1 MIQVSNRFY
10 IWLSATRWKENIIEG
25 GVYQHISKPTG
36 INHSS
41 IKGLKPLIFIWR
53 PLDTLI
59 LGADYLAMFWKIGSW
74 FNSKRNW
81 IKGGNC
87 CFSGI
92 FVLQTFVVR
101 GKIRRSQQQY
111 FLSHFFIIS
120 ILCLFFVIMKSFILN
135 CNSLGHC
142 QSLNQL
148 SIL

>member
-1 MIQVSNRFY
+1 MIQISNWFY
-10 IWLSATRWKENIIEG
+10 IWLSATRWKNNSTEG

-41 IKGLKPLIFIWR
+41 KSCEPSTFIIR

-59 LGADYLAMFWKIGSW
+59 ILGADYLVMFWKIGSW

-101 GKIRRSQQQY
+101 GKIRRSQHQY

-120 ILCLFFVIMKSFILN
+120 ILCSFFWHFW
-135 CNSLGHC
+135 
-142 QSLNQL
+142 
-148 SIL
+148 